1 MKGGRCVSKIKFQR
15 AIMVYDLVFSLLYTN
30 ICLKK
35 KGKKYEM
42 TKIQLISVVETEP
55 KLRRLR
61 EKVMTR
67 NILVNR
73 VCREIIQSMVLNGQ
87 SNSNSVVRLNC

>member
-1 MKGGRCVSKIKFQR
+1 
-15 AIMVYDLVFSLLYTN
+15 MVYDLVFSLLYTN

>member
-1 MKGGRCVSKIKFQR
+1 
-15 AIMVYDLVFSLLYTN
+15 
-30 ICLKK
+30 
-35 KGKKYEM
+35 M

-61 EKVMTR
+61 EKVMTW

-87 SNSNSVVRLNC
+87 SNSNSVVRLNCWSSQNQIISRVKI

>member
-1 MKGGRCVSKIKFQR
+1 
-15 AIMVYDLVFSLLYTN
+15 
-30 ICLKK
+30 
-35 KGKKYEM
+35 M

-73 VCREIIQSMVLNGQ
+73 VCREIIRSMVLNGQ

>member
-1 MKGGRCVSKIKFQR
+1 
-15 AIMVYDLVFSLLYTN
+15 
-30 ICLKK
+30 
-35 KGKKYEM
+35 M
-42 TKIQLISVVETEP
+42 TEIQLISVVETEP

-73 VCREIIQSMVLNGQ
+73 ACREIIQSMVLNGQ

>member
-1 MKGGRCVSKIKFQR
+1 
-15 AIMVYDLVFSLLYTN
+15 
-30 ICLKK
+30 
-35 KGKKYEM
+35 M
-42 TKIQLISVVETEP
+42 TKIQLISVVETEL

-73 VCREIIQSMVLNGQ
+73 VRREIIQSMVLNGQ
-87 SNSNSVVRLNC
+87 CNLNSVVRLNC

>member
-1 MKGGRCVSKIKFQR
+1 
-15 AIMVYDLVFSLLYTN
+15 
-30 ICLKK
+30 
-35 KGKKYEM
+35 M
-42 TKIQLISVVETEP
+42 TKIRLISVVESEP

-61 EKVMTR
+61 EKVMTW

-87 SNSNSVVRLNC
+87 SNSNSVVRLNCWSSQNQIISRVKI

>member
-1 MKGGRCVSKIKFQR
+1 
-15 AIMVYDLVFSLLYTN
+15 
-30 ICLKK
+30 
-35 KGKKYEM
+35 M
-42 TKIQLISVVETEP
+42 TKIQLTSVVETEP

-87 SNSNSVVRLNC
+87 SNSNSVVRLNCRGSQPQIISRVKI

>member
-1 MKGGRCVSKIKFQR
+1 
-15 AIMVYDLVFSLLYTN
+15 
-30 ICLKK
+30 
-35 KGKKYEM
+35 M

-87 SNSNSVVRLNC
+87 SNLNSVVRLNC

>member
-1 MKGGRCVSKIKFQR
+1 
-15 AIMVYDLVFSLLYTN
+15 
-30 ICLKK
+30 
-35 KGKKYEM
+35 M

-73 VCREIIQSMVLNGQ
+73 VCREIIQSMVLNSQ

>member
-1 MKGGRCVSKIKFQR
+1 
-15 AIMVYDLVFSLLYTN
+15 
-30 ICLKK
+30 
-35 KGKKYEM
+35 M

-73 VCREIIQSMVLNGQ
+73 ACREIIQSMVLNGQ

>member
-1 MKGGRCVSKIKFQR
+1 
-15 AIMVYDLVFSLLYTN
+15 MVYDLVFSLLYTN

-67 NILVNR
+67 NI
-73 VCREIIQSMVLNGQ
+73 QSMVLNGQ
-87 SNSNSVVRLNC
+87 SNSNSVVRLNCWSSQTQIISRVKI

>member
-1 MKGGRCVSKIKFQR
+1 
-15 AIMVYDLVFSLLYTN
+15 
-30 ICLKK
+30 
-35 KGKKYEM
+35 M
-42 TKIQLISVVETEP
+42 TKIQLISVIETEP

-73 VCREIIQSMVLNGQ
+73 ACREIIQSMVLNGQ

>member
-1 MKGGRCVSKIKFQR
+1 
-15 AIMVYDLVFSLLYTN
+15 MVYDLVFSLLYTN

-35 KGKKYEM
+35 KGEKYEM

-87 SNSNSVVRLNC
+87 SNSNSVVRLNCWSSQNQIISRVKI

>member
-1 MKGGRCVSKIKFQR
+1 
-15 AIMVYDLVFSLLYTN
+15 
-30 ICLKK
+30 
-35 KGKKYEM
+35 M

-73 VCREIIQSMVLNGQ
+73 VRREIIQSMVLNGQ
-87 SNSNSVVRLNC
+87 CNLNSVVRLNC

>member
-1 MKGGRCVSKIKFQR
+1 
-15 AIMVYDLVFSLLYTN
+15 
-30 ICLKK
+30 
-35 KGKKYEM
+35 M
-42 TKIQLISVVETEP
+42 TKIRLISVVETEP

-61 EKVMTR
+61 EKVMTW

-87 SNSNSVVRLNC
+87 SNSNSVVRLNCWSSQNQIISRVKI

>member
-1 MKGGRCVSKIKFQR
+1 MIKIR
-15 AIMVYDLVFSLLYTN
+15 
-30 ICLKK
+30 
-35 KGKKYEM
+35 
-42 TKIQLISVVETEP
+42 LISVVETEP

-61 EKVMTR
+61 EKVMTW

-87 SNSNSVVRLNC
+87 SNSNSVVRLNCWSSQNQIISRVKI

>member
-1 MKGGRCVSKIKFQR
+1 
-15 AIMVYDLVFSLLYTN
+15 MVYDLVFSLLYTN

-35 KGKKYEM
+35 KGEKYEM

-61 EKVMTR
+61 EKVMT
-67 NILVNR
+67 
-73 VCREIIQSMVLNGQ
+73 
-87 SNSNSVVRLNC
+87 

>member
-1 MKGGRCVSKIKFQR
+1 
-15 AIMVYDLVFSLLYTN
+15 
-30 ICLKK
+30 
-35 KGKKYEM
+35 M

>member
-1 MKGGRCVSKIKFQR
+1 
-15 AIMVYDLVFSLLYTN
+15 MVYDLVFSLLYTN

-73 VCREIIQSMVLNGQ
+73 VCREIIQSMVLNSQ